1 MLSEEEKQEFV
12 DFSVQKY
19 KKFNKPLYLLYK
31 DYNEFEEP
39 LINKG
44 DLQNIVAPNDNIYGI
59 ATLNKE
65 YVCRLLD
72 NGFKLLYKI

>member
-1 MLSEEEKQEFV
+1 MLKEKEKQEFV
-12 DFSVQKY
+12 YSSVQKY
-19 KKFNKPLYLLYK
+19 KKSNKPLYLLYK

-44 DLQNIVAPNDNIYGI
+44 DLHDIVDPNNNVYGI

-65 YVCRLLD
+65 YVYRLLD